1 MRRYLLLALAF
12 VVVASLSVVLIP
24 SGDDARIITL
34 PDGKRVEF
42 LGTTV
47 GPQTFTTEKY
57 WHKQARRFLPSSFQ
71 SWIPSASSGTCTSGT
86 NSITVFLRVS
96 DPTGTTFS
104 GTPWRSYRVED
115 SDGFLY
121 NPGGSECGFTGNGSD
136 QVFGLNHRTIPRREP
151 SFRLTFLGDG
161 NSVLGSLTIPNSIR
175 GPFPEWKPLPLS
187 QTQTNAA
194 VVLTLE
200 SIREGGSATYRSLI
214 PKWNIRALA
223 PNWDSAKVKQ
233 YTFLDASGNEGY
245 WLSPREPA
253 WMVHAKVHRQTSEH
267 FSAEERVV
275 FTNLALPTNGSFTS
289 VNTVEMRLGVK
300 LNFYALANA
309 ARFYVTNGLNYG
321 SSPFT
326 EADGDGH
333 LSSSGNARI
342 ESWASSN
349 LFTML
354 EATGYLEDDEI
365 RLRLLD
371 EQGGELP
378 SRGHSGYDGTDRGRM
393 YKLQFPPPAGVK
405 TVSLEVIVSRPLHF
419 HFIVNP
425 KDVLPP
431 KPPSRK

>member
-12 VVVASLSVVLIP
+12 VVVAILSVVLIP
-24 SGDDARIITL
+24 RGEDARIITL

-42 LGTTV
+42 LGTTI
-47 GPQTFTTEKY
+47 GNQSFTTEKS
-57 WHKQARRFLPSSFQ
+57 WHKLAKRILPMRFQ
-71 SWIPSASSGTCTSGT
+71 NWIPSATTGILSSGT

-96 DPTGTTFS
+96 DPTS
-104 GTPWRSYRVED
+104 GPVNSYPWRGYRVED
-115 SDGFLY
+115 STGFAYKRENGFSILR
-121 NPGGSECGFTGNGSD
+121 GGSNEI
-136 QVFGLNHRTIPRREP
+136 VGLILRAFPRRE
-151 SFRLTFLGDG
+151 SDFRLILLGDT
-161 NSVLGSLTIPNSIR
+161 NSEMATLRVPNPIR
-175 GPFPEWKPLPLS
+175 GPFTEWKPLPLP

-200 SIREGGSATYRSLI
+200 SIREGGSATHRSLI

-223 PNWDSAKVKQ
+223 PDWDSAKVKQ

-253 WMVHAKVHRQTSEH
+253 WTVHAKVHRQAPEH
-267 FSAEERVV
+267 FSAEEKVV

-289 VNTVEMRLGVK
+289 VNTVETRLGVK

-309 ARFYVTNGLNYG
+309 ARFYVTNGLQYG

-333 LSSSGNARI
+333 WSSSGNKRI

-349 LFTML
+349 LFTVL

-378 SRGHSGYDGTDRGRM
+378 FRGREVWDSTDRGRM
-393 YKLQFPPPAGVK
+393 YRLQFPPLANVK
-405 TVSLEVIVSRPLHF
+405 TISLEVIVSRPLHF

-431 KPPSRK
+431 KPPSKK